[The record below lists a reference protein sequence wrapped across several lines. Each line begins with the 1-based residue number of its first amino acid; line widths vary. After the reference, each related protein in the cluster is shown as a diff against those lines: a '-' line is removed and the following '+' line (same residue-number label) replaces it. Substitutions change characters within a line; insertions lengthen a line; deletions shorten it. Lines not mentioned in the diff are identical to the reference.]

1 VKAEHADAA
10 GYMKAEVGQVN
21 VSCGAT
27 AESAPIVP
35 AKATVGEVMATT
47 QHHGHVKSF
56 SRVTGYGFILRDNE
70 NDSDKRAGLFFH
82 VSAIA
87 NNCRP
92 AAGDEVTFAIAWR
105 NGRNYATNVQLCD

>member
-1 VKAEHADAA
+1 
-10 GYMKAEVGQVN
+10 MKAEVGQVN

-47 QHHGHVKSF
+47 QHHGRVKSF
-56 SRVTGYGFILRDNE
+56 SEVNGYGFILRN
-70 NDSDKRAGLFFH
+70 NSDQGADLFFH

-87 NNCRP
+87 NNWRP
-92 AAGDEVTFAIAWR
+92 KSGDQVTFAIASR
-105 NGRNYATNVQLCD
+105 NGRNYATNVRLCD

>member
-70 NDSDKRAGLFFH
+70 TAIKGAGLFFH
-82 VSAIA
+82 VSGIA
-87 NNCRP
+87 NNWRP
-92 AAGDEVTFAIAWR
+92 AAGDEVRFAIAWR